1 MFKVDGG
8 TMPEYSLE
16 VGTLAVRVA
25 RAVIEHACNRPI
37 RPFSYPPEF
46 EKNTGV
52 FVTIDTYPAHELRG
66 CIGYPEPVF
75 PLKEALAKA
84 AYGATRDPRFPQLS
98 EKELDNVVVEVSILT
113 PPVQIEVDDPNEYL
127 GKIQIGKH
135 GLIAEKGPFRGLLL
149 PQVPVEW
156 NWSVEEF
163 LMQTCLKSGL
173 SPEEWRSKGT
183 KLYSFQAEIFSEE
196 KPGGNVVRKELG
208 GEG

>member
-1 MFKVDGG
+1 MFKVDVG

-25 RAVIEHACNRPI
+25 RAVIEHACDRPI

-46 EKNTGV
+46 DKNTGV

-84 AYGATRDPRFPQLS
+84 AFSATRDPRFPQLS

-113 PPVQIEVDDPNEYL
+113 PPVQIKVDGPKEYL
-127 GKIQIGKH
+127 ARIEIGKH
-135 GLIAEKGPFRGLLL
+135 GLIAEKGPMRGLLL

-163 LMQTCLKSGL
+163 LAQTCMKSGL
-173 SPEEWRSKGT
+173 GPDEWRGKGT
-183 KLYSFQAEIFSEE
+183 KILSFQAEIFSEE

-208 GEG
+208 GE

>member
-1 MFKVDGG
+1 
-8 TMPEYSLE
+8 MPEYSLE

-52 FVTIDTYPAHELRG
+52 FVTIDTYPARELRG

-75 PLKEALAKA
+75 SLKEALAKA
-84 AYGATRDPRFPQLS
+84 AYGATRDPRFPKLS
-98 EKELDNVVVEVSILT
+98 EKELDRVVVEVSILT
-113 PPVQIEVDDPNEYL
+113 PPVHIKVDNPKEYL
-127 GKIQIGKH
+127 DKVQIGKD

-183 KLYSFQAEIFSEE
+183 KFYSFQAEIFSEE

>member
-25 RAVIEHACNRPI
+25 RSVIEHACNRPV
-37 RPFSYPPEF
+37 RPFSFPPEF

-66 CIGYPEPVF
+66 CIGYPEPIF

-113 PPVQIEVDDPNEYL
+113 PPVQIEVDDYKEYL

-149 PQVPVEW
+149 PQVPVEL

-163 LMQTCLKSGL
+163 LIQTCLKSGL
-173 SPEEWRSKGT
+173 SPEEWRDKGT
-183 KLYSFQAEIFSEE
+183 EFYSFQAEIFSEE

-208 GEG
+208 GKG